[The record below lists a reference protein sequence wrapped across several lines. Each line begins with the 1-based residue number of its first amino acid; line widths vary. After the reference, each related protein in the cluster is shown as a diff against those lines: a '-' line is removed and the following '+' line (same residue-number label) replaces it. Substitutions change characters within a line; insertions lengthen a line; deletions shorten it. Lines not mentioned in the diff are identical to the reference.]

1 MSQPLSSA
9 SPVPVSSNQREQVT
23 FRSHVYIFNSRI
35 FKMLATAAVLTV
47 SVVWI
52 LPAAAS
58 QWGATLDP
66 LLIKSLLGTILVGV
80 AAFGLWMY
88 KELNYEFSL
97 LYTIFNSAFRGQSWW
112 TQIDEN
118 IVLGALP
125 LEHQIEKLKDL
136 GITHVISIVEPF
148 ELEPG
153 IVRPIQGY
161 QWIAAGISDQNIKH
175 IAAPDFEGM
184 SKDKID
190 EAVKYMQ
197 EILQDNPNAKFYI
210 HCKAG
215 RGRSATIVLCY
226 KKKHGEYKGK
236 TLEKAYKALKDHRSQ
251 VNLNVKQRGAIL
263 ASKYFEA

>member
-1 MSQPLSSA
+1 M
-9 SPVPVSSNQREQVT
+9 
-23 FRSHVYIFNSRI
+23 
-35 FKMLATAAVLTV
+35 
-47 SVVWI
+47 
-52 LPAAAS
+52 
-58 QWGATLDP
+58 
-66 LLIKSLLGTILVGV
+66 
-80 AAFGLWMY
+80 
-88 KELNYEFSL
+88 
-97 LYTIFNSAFRGQSWW
+97 
-112 TQIDEN
+112 
-118 IVLGALP
+118 GALP

-197 EILQDNPNAKFYI
+197 EILQYNHNAKFYI